1 MTVEAMAA
9 GVPVVATRVGGLA
22 EMVVDGETGL
32 LVTVHPNDGGRHRV
46 DVDELASAQLRL
58 LTDAELAQRMS
69 RAGRRR
75 VMSEYTLDKM
85 VSETVQVYRQVV
97 AEQNMP
103 HRRLRR
109 MARM

>member
-22 EMVVDGETGL
+22 EMIVHGETGWLVPVHTNAAGRHEVDVEQLAAAQLAL
-32 LVTVHPNDGGRHRV
+32 LADGG
-46 DVDELASAQLRL
+46 LANRMGSAGQ
-58 LTDAELAQRMS
+58 
-69 RAGRRR
+69 RR

-85 VSETVQVYRQVV
+85 VKATVQVYRQVI
-97 AEQNMP
+97 AEQKMS

-109 MARM
+109 VAQM